1 VIDEAVA
8 IRQKMSNTNRHYS
21 RKSSSGGTRSTFLA
35 VRCGFVA
42 FHFFGHACHKLA
54 PTVHQQQLKPRKRVA
69 IANSLKSICD
79 VYRIF
84 HGKKLSLVITAGDI
98 NNSQRILASFAV
110 VRELVVEVEKVG
122 PFGGPC

>member
-1 VIDEAVA
+1 
-8 IRQKMSNTNRHYS
+8 MSNTNRHYS

-35 VRCGFVA
+35 VRAMLRPARKSGFVA

-110 VRELVVEVEKVG
+110 VRELVVR
-122 PFGGPC
+122 